1 MFIPR
6 EVLSRCVPFALYML
20 IMASSPV
27 IAELAGLS
35 QPQQNWLYAL
45 RVGAPLLALL
55 YFRRDYGEL
64 RAQRFGIGGLLAAL
78 LLGLLIFVLWI
89 NLSDDWMMITAPAGF
104 VPKTAA
110 GVPDW
115 ALIAVRWC
123 GAALVVPL
131 MEELFW
137 RSFVQRWLDRPAFL
151 QLAPGAGSL
160 KALLIASL
168 LFGSEHSLWLAGIVA
183 GLAYGWLYRR
193 FGNLWLAVL
202 AHALTNGV
210 LGLWVVQGGYWQFW

>member
-45 RVGAPLLALL
+45 RVGAPLLAML

-78 LLGLLIFVLWI
+78 VIAFDRFDVVGHLLEQVGDF
-89 NLSDDWMMITAPAGF
+89 
-104 VPKTAA
+104 
-110 GVPDW
+110 
-115 ALIAVRWC
+115 
-123 GAALVVPL
+123 
-131 MEELFW
+131 
-137 RSFVQRWLDRPAFL
+137 
-151 QLAPGAGSL
+151 
-160 KALLIASL
+160 
-168 LFGSEHSLWLAGIVA
+168 
-183 GLAYGWLYRR
+183 
-193 FGNLWLAVL
+193 
-202 AHALTNGV
+202 GV
-210 LGLWVVQGGYWQFW
+210 LHHRSPSLR